1 MSRKKSSPVSPRER
15 CCAVVACIQ
24 PNLSSG
30 GAVGSPRI
38 PDTPSS
44 WRLVLDGFMTLWSF
58 DVFGSGSYAS
68 KRVGFRG
75 QPWSY
80 LRLKAYSFFWLCEG
94 AYGAF
99 GGSCRTTAHRA

>member
-1 MSRKKSSPVSPRER
+1 MSPIRGDVLSEGMSRKKSSPVSPRER

-68 KRVGFRG
+68 KPVGFRG
-75 QPWSY
+75 PTMVLSGETQG
-80 LRLKAYSFFWLCEG
+80 L
-94 AYGAF
+94 
-99 GGSCRTTAHRA
+99 